1 MELTKQQ
8 MQQTKGIAILFML
21 LLHLFCT
28 REWQGLFEP
37 LIFVDETPLIY
48 YFALFGDMCV
58 VMYAF
63 ASGYG
68 LMMSY
73 QRDLA
78 DLANYRKKNY
88 IRLGRLYVNY
98 WIIILI
104 FVVILGPILGMQAT
118 YPGNWSTFLL
128 TITAISPGYNGA
140 WWFLTT
146 YILLV
151 LTSPIIYKAIMK
163 YSWSLIL
170 GGGFILYTF
179 GFIQRIYVPIVTESS
194 VLNFLLH
201 QIALYSMTL
210 FPFIIGGLFVK
221 YQTYSKLAKKAK
233 DIPLKNVLL
242 LLAIVV
248 MIIAHGIV
256 QNLYVAIFTGIPFI
270 VIFNLLDK
278 PKWLAKSFNYIGGH
292 STNLWL
298 THMFF
303 YMIYFKQLVYAPKIQ
318 F

>member
-37 LIFVDETPLIY
+37 LIFVGETPLIY

-104 FVVILGPILGMQAT
+104 FVVILG
-118 YPGNWSTFLL
+118 
-128 TITAISPGYNGA
+128 
-140 WWFLTT
+140 
-146 YILLV
+146 
-151 LTSPIIYKAIMK
+151 
-163 YSWSLIL
+163 
-170 GGGFILYTF
+170 
-179 GFIQRIYVPIVTESS
+179 
-194 VLNFLLH
+194 
-201 QIALYSMTL
+201 
-210 FPFIIGGLFVK
+210 
-221 YQTYSKLAKKAK
+221 
-233 DIPLKNVLL
+233 
-242 LLAIVV
+242 
-248 MIIAHGIV
+248 
-256 QNLYVAIFTGIPFI
+256 
-270 VIFNLLDK
+270 
-278 PKWLAKSFNYIGGH
+278 
-292 STNLWL
+292 
-298 THMFF
+298 
-303 YMIYFKQLVYAPKIQ
+303 
-318 F
+318 